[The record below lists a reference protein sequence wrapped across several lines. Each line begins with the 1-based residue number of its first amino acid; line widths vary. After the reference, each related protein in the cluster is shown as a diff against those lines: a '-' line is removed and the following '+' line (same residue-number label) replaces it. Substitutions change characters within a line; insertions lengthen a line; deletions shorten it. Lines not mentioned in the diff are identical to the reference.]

1 MTDKKK
7 ALEVLRE
14 MKDDCNDTLHGVHYV
29 TKEETL
35 EMAIT
40 ALDLISHLKDRPC
53 EACEFKVDGNCQK
66 WACVFDEAIYG
77 KGTGLGGSV

>member
-1 MTDKKK
+1 MTLTKGQAIDVLNMVEAHGIADDAKK
-7 ALEVLRE
+7 
-14 MKDDCNDTLHGVHYV
+14 
-29 TKEETL
+29 
-35 EMAIT
+35 MAIN

-77 KGTGLGGSV
+77 KGAGLNG

>member
-1 MTDKKK
+1 MTMTNKQAIDVLNMVEAHGIADDAKKQ
-7 ALEVLRE
+7 
-14 MKDDCNDTLHGVHYV
+14 
-29 TKEETL
+29 
-35 EMAIT
+35 AIT

-77 KGTGLGGSV
+77 KGAVLNG